1 MNPQVDKYLS
11 EGCGRCPLGG
21 TPDCKVHPW
30 AEELQELRS
39 ILLSTQLKEEVKWG
53 GPCYTHEGNNVV
65 MLGALKDAVVVG
77 FFKGSLLADE
87 SGLLVSPGPR
97 SQAVRQFRFTDIDT
111 IHVQEPF
118 IRTYVQEAIELEKA
132 GRKVNFNRHPEPM
145 PAELEEALSA
155 DADFNKAFHALTP
168 GRQRG
173 YILHISDAKQSTT
186 RMARIEKHKP
196 NILAGKGMQD
206 R

>member
-30 AEELQELRS
+30 AEELQQLRS
-39 ILLSTQLKEEVKWG
+39 ILLSTQLKEEVKWV
-53 GPCYTHEGNNVV
+53 GPCYTYEGNNVV

-87 SGLLVSPGPR
+87 AGLLVSPGPR